1 MKKLL
6 GINLLSK
13 QINTGY
19 FVTMEFPMKL
29 QIYIITKTYK
39 ANKYTRVNCKKQAY
53 YGETMTFACRE
64 LGFTCAKSCMQYVQ
78 GIQSRYVIYTVL
90 YKAEFINNILRI

>member
-29 QIYIITKTYK
+29 PIYIITKTYK
-39 ANKYTRVNCKKQAY
+39 ENKYTRVKCKNK
-53 YGETMTFACRE
+53 
-64 LGFTCAKSCMQYVQ
+64 
-78 GIQSRYVIYTVL
+78 
-90 YKAEFINNILRI
+90 RIMERL